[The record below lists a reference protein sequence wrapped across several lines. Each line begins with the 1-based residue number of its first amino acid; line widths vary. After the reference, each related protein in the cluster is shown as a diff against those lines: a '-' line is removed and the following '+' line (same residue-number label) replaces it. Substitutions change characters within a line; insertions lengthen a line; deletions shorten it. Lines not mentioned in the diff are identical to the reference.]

1 MTECAFPRDLKFG
14 LTFGN
19 QSIQFNIYHIDREK
33 SQKFP
38 KGCRKLYDKSQCSLM
53 RKTLT
58 NIKIDTNFL
67 KLIKNDYKIL
77 TNKKYLMGKIL

>member
-1 MTECAFPRDLKFG
+1 
-14 LTFGN
+14 
-19 QSIQFNIYHIDREK
+19 
-33 SQKFP
+33 
-38 KGCRKLYDKSQCSLM
+38 M

-77 TNKKYLMGKIL
+77 TNKKYLIGKIL